1 MTVVKI
7 CDITLCALAKQQG
20 AGMSFKETLEAAKLI
35 EKSGA
40 DIIQLPTVSEEQKD
54 AVTARSIASTLQ
66 KAALAIEVG
75 MDKAALDRALAIAAL
90 AKAPRVNLLVP
101 VSAVQM
107 EYSCKIKPEKLL
119 VLLEELLAKC
129 VDAGVEIEIT
139 LDDATRG
146 EMDFCA
152 TVIELAKKYAVST
165 VTVSDNAGILLPDEA
180 EAFIQRICGFIGD
193 ADITCGF
200 AAKNT
205 LGVASANAAFAVKG
219 GAGELKLAFNGMGV
233 EGLSIEQFAQLIRTK
248 GDALQLSCALNMA
261 ELQRIS
267 KRLESIIGMN
277 RNMPSP
283 FSHVMEAAKNED
295 DVDGSELGADVDI
308 LTLRHR
314 IESLGYD
321 LTEEELQK
329 VYIEFQILAAK
340 KSVKNKDIEALV
352 ADMARQIPPTYK
364 LINYIINSGSGI
376 TATAYVSLDKMGEVL
391 KGVSMGDGPIDAS
404 FMAIEQI
411 LGHHYELEEFHIQA
425 VTEGREAMG
434 DAFIKLRYN
443 GKLYAGRGLDTDILG
458 SCVRAY
464 INAVNKIIYEEKQ

>member
-20 AGMSFKETLEAAKLI
+20 AGMSFKETLEAAKMI

-40 DIIQLPTVSEEQKD
+40 DIIQIPAVSEEQKD
-54 AVTARSIASTLQ
+54 AITARSIATTLQ
-66 KAALAIEVG
+66 KAVLAIECG
-75 MDKAALDRALAIAAL
+75 MDKSALERALSVAKL
-90 AKAPRVNLLVP
+90 AKSACINLFVP

-107 EYSCKIKPEKLL
+107 EYTCKMKPEKLFA
-119 VLLEELLAKC
+119 LLEEMLLMCK
-129 VDAGVEIEIT
+129 DAGIAVEIT

-180 EAFIQRICGFIGD
+180 ETFVNRICTLIGD
-193 ADITCGF
+193 ADIACGF

-219 GAGELKLAFNGMGV
+219 GAKELKLAFNGMGIDS
-233 EGLSIEQFAQLIRTK
+233 LSMEQFAQLIRTK
-248 GDALQLSCALNMA
+248 GDALKLSCALNMA

-295 DVDGSELGADVDI
+295 DVDGRELGADADI

-329 VYIEFQILAAK
+329 VYIDFQTLAAK

-352 ADMARQIPPTYK
+352 ADQARQIPPTYK

-376 TATAYVSLDKMGEVL
+376 TSTAYVSLDKKGEAL

-464 INAVNKIIYEEKQ
+464 INAVNKILYEEKQ